1 MDRTQV
7 EVEVEVDV
15 TEGSMQRRG
24 NRRDALR
31 ALAGVAGALLLTAA
45 SGPLGAAG
53 SASARG
59 GERTRSTRNR
69 ALRGQQTPRRGRRQ
83 RRPGTRRGDVR
94 RNQAAEPNPGL
105 QQTGPRELPGGRLR
119 GTPGPVGPL
128 TAEDRYIVRLRDEV
142 ADVARVAEEIA
153 AAAPGVVV
161 THVYTHVFAGFA
173 ALIPAAQLEAV
184 SNDPQVFAV
193 VADGIVT
200 VTGRELRTH
209 GDPPEAFDRRNG

>member
-1 MDRTQV
+1 MGRTQV
-7 EVEVEVDV
+7 EVDVDV
-15 TEGSMQRRG
+15 TGIALGRRG
-24 NRRDALR
+24 TRRDALR

-53 SASARG
+53 SVSAR
-59 GERTRSTRNR
+59 GERTRSARNR
-69 ALRGQQTPRRGRRQ
+69 ALRGQQMPRRGRRQ

-105 QQTGPRELPGGRLR
+105 QQTGPRELPGGRAR

-184 SNDPQVFAV
+184 RNDPQVLAV

-209 GDPPEAFDRRNG
+209 GDPPEAFDRRDG

>member
-1 MDRTQV
+1 MDRTQ
-7 EVEVEVDV
+7 VEVEVDV

-24 NRRDALR
+24 TRRDALR

-53 SASARG
+53 SVSAR
-59 GERTRSTRNR
+59 GERTRSARDR

-105 QQTGPRELPGGRLR
+105 QQTGPRELPGGRVR
-119 GTPGPVGPL
+119 GTTGPVGPL

-184 SNDPQVFAV
+184 RNDPQVFAV

-209 GDPPEAFDRRNG
+209 GDPPEAFGRRNG